1 MTDRTAEL
9 EAAVRA
15 QDALIA
21 EAQCLLTDY
30 LSKRTESASLLMA
43 CSRCL
48 TDPASARRDGL
59 CGKRWARNRKAL
71 RSHASDRRGPD
82 PYRAQWFAS
91 KSPPSP
97 SQPSPSL
104 SLRHLRPALRATRQA
119 LRKPI
124 SNAC

>member
-48 TDPASARRDGL
+48 TDPPARGATACAGSVGRGTGRTCVVTLATGVDRTHIWRISSHPNLRRRLRSRRHRCL
-59 CGKRWARNRKAL
+59 CGISGL
-71 RSHASDRRGPD
+71 RSG
-82 PYRAQWFAS
+82 
-91 KSPPSP
+91 
-97 SQPSPSL
+97 
-104 SLRHLRPALRATRQA
+104 RPGKR
-119 LRKPI
+119 
-124 SNAC
+124 